1 VKRLGYV
8 VVEPS
13 QRVERV
19 PDRLMGRHEIRW
31 PSEGGSAP
39 EDAAAGAGRVYR
51 RSTLPE
57 ADVAI
62 YVWTER
68 DPFGLSESVR
78 AEIRRRAAEDA
89 AAGGETSPSS

>member
-31 PSEGGSAP
+31 PSEGGTTP
-39 EDAAAGAGRVYR
+39 EDAPGVGRVYR
-51 RSTLPE
+51 RSTVSE

-62 YVWTER
+62 YVWSGR
-68 DPFGLSESVR
+68 DASALAESVLH
-78 AEIRRRAAEDA
+78 EIRRMAAEDTAAEDA
-89 AAGGETSPSS
+89 PPAS